1 MLRVNNLGMERSPLL
16 AGGKK
21 KLLNNSSRLPESRS
35 ENYAARR
42 MRPARATVFLRVK
55 YDKIIACHN
64 MMEHAGRTPSR
75 YFLRAAR
82 PPCFPRRAGARA
94 EVDSRIACMFYQ
106 GLVCA
111 ACSKRGPA
119 FICLVLSC
127 SQAFGKIRECFAT
140 PQWLF
145 RSLTRC
151 CLSLHVNPGLCVFLR

>member
-1 MLRVNNLGMERSPLL
+1 
-16 AGGKK
+16 
-21 KLLNNSSRLPESRS
+21 
-35 ENYAARR
+35 

-75 YFLRAAR
+75 CFLRAAR

-94 EVDSRIACMFYQ
+94 EVDSRIACMFYK

-111 ACSKRGPA
+111 AYSKRGPA
-119 FICLVLSC
+119 FICLVLRC
-127 SQAFGKIRECFAT
+127 SQALGKIRECFAT

-151 CLSLHVNPGLCVFLR
+151 CLSPHVNLFGTQDRVYSCVEVHRPHVSMQGAASIAWTTERPEAASVSVDDF

>member
-1 MLRVNNLGMERSPLL
+1 
-16 AGGKK
+16 
-21 KLLNNSSRLPESRS
+21 
-35 ENYAARR
+35 
-42 MRPARATVFLRVK
+42 MRPAQATVFLRVK

-75 YFLRAAR
+75 YFLRAAQ
-82 PPCFPRRAGARA
+82 PPCFPWRAGARA
-94 EVDSRIACMFYQ
+94 EVDSRIACMFYK